1 MVRMG
6 KRTQEDALRL
16 VFPDKQRFRWWL
28 HLVDLLDKAEDMTGV
43 IVPCKNAPDLF
54 YPEMGGP
61 HGTGAYARQACNR
74 CPIQDACG
82 TYAIIANEYD
92 GIWGGMSEIE
102 RKNLRKEI
110 IQNGKQAFFVK
121 NGYFAYRKDRLKT
134 DTNITEQFPWEAPFS
149 DTI

>member
-1 MVRMG
+1 MG
-6 KRTQEDALRL
+6 KRAEDDARRL
-16 VFPDKQRFRWWL
+16 IFPDKQRMQWWF
-28 HLVDLLDKAEDMTGV
+28 HLVDLLDEAEEATGT

-54 YPEMGGP
+54 FPDISGP
-61 HGTGAYARQACNR
+61 HATGAYARKACIR

-82 TYAIIANEYD
+82 TYAIIANERD

-134 DTNITEQFPWEAPFS
+134 DSEPTQQFRWEAPINN
-149 DTI
+149 TL